1 MISRHYTCQPCSRLG
16 RMKRCD
22 IPLVVSVMVPGG
34 TSVVGILPV
43 FLLQTQSFQ
52 GCLHFPLQPWC
63 TINWTQPS
71 GLFLGGWEMLWFAV
85 GFFFQS
91 VMSIAKEMGYLKSW
105 SIWFYFFLLI
115 SYPASQWEE
124 RSQWG
129 VFPKSPAWVLDKAFV
144 PLKAAKAHS
153 CLLMGG
159 MLCRTNAVI
168 RETETKVSISK
179 AVLQLKPRE
188 KRKKTNMI
196 GV

>member
-1 MISRHYTCQPCSRLG
+1 MAW
-16 RMKRCD
+16 CD
-22 IPLVVSVMVPGG
+22 LQSSGTDTQLSALLCLPETALCTSAASDQGKKKICGVLHLEVFVCNMLIALIIMVPGG

-105 SIWFYFFLLI
+105 SIWFYFFLLN
-115 SYPASQWEE
+115 
-124 RSQWG
+124 
-129 VFPKSPAWVLDKAFV
+129 KLDIANLF
-144 PLKAAKAHS
+144 LWLCFQLTS
-153 CLLMGG
+153 SGLL
-159 MLCRTNAVI
+159 
-168 RETETKVSISK
+168 
-179 AVLQLKPRE
+179 
-188 KRKKTNMI
+188 
-196 GV
+196 